1 MARKKISEH
10 FVPFVEAKEA
20 LDKKIKAEGETAMK
34 AFFKDYF
41 EAHPEVYGVKWEQF
55 VPYFNDGSACEFRR
69 NRSWHVKRYQSILHG
84 VYTFKTKDA
93 FESEDSM
100 YDNDGA
106 EECYN
111 DEPYD
116 SLEKVED
123 ILETVF
129 GEHARVAVTRD
140 SITTEEFC
148 DHD

>member
-55 VPYFNDGSACEFRR
+55 VPYFNDGSACEF
-69 NRSWHVKRYQSILHG
+69 SLHG